1 MLHIIKCIFD
11 FYLPVFN
18 GKIFER
24 LMKKTVIFAILF
36 VHDPNFLIPLA
47 LTLTSTTG
55 NGDCNHSTT
64 GLEHM
69 CMQYQWGRPVRMI
82 SFIEVY

>member
-1 MLHIIKCIFD
+1 MELLHIIKCIFD
-11 FYLPVFN
+11 FYIPVFN

-24 LMKKTVIFAILF
+24 LMKKTVIFAIRF

-55 NGDCNHSTT
+55 NGDYKTTAPQVWSTCVCNTS
-64 GLEHM
+64 GEDK
-69 CMQYQWGRPVRMI
+69 
-82 SFIEVY
+82 